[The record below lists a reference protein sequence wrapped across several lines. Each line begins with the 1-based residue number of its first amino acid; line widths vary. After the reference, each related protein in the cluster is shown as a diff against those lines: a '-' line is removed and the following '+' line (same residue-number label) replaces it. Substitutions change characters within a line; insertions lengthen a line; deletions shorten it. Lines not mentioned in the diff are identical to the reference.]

1 MKHLLRNDTLPAF
14 LLGLSALAMP
24 LGSVHAQTDSYNIK
38 IGNLLMDFSMN
49 VGYAYNDNV
58 TAVSK
63 NTPDLIDPTII
74 GPRADYIFSYG
85 FDVGINWQITDN
97 NTLGVVLGM
106 KNEDYR
112 ELNYMDSN
120 RTFFTVNPDSMVDFT
135 VLLGFLEARVYNK
148 FGYTVDGSNSVFV
161 TAADTDQVVGGDGRE
176 IIRGRS
182 VATRVDRYAAWTNEI
197 GLELLA
203 ILNPLEV
210 TLRVSRYDLMPD
222 DNDELE
228 FVQQLDGTFQ
238 RPKDRWEFTRRSE
251 LIVFGQVYY
260 PLGRE
265 NGVGVFGRYT
275 DNDYKRDLLADS
287 TGWQIGVTGDWGIGE
302 RTALSA
308 SVGFDFRDYDE
319 RNTLRFLE
327 DGSFADITSGQ
338 NLFYSISLLNL
349 LGESF
354 NHKFSFSRVVSYG
367 RVTNEQVSDIFAWDF
382 LYEGLRRIDVIGG
395 VQWVTAKD
403 SGPALYAE
411 NYDLLMATL
420 GFEVELGNH
429 LSTKLDLRHV
439 NKDSNDNDRDF
450 VQNSASLSL
459 RYDF

>member
-1 MKHLLRNDTLPAF
+1 MKHLLCRNSLPAY
-14 LLGLSALAMP
+14 LLGLGVMALP
-24 LGSVHAQTDSYNIK
+24 WGSVHAQTDNYNIK
-38 IGNLLMDFSMN
+38 IGDLMMDFAVN
-49 VGYAYNDNV
+49 VAYAYNDNV
-58 TAVSK
+58 TAVSDD
-63 NTPDLIDPTII
+63 TPDLIDPTII

-85 FDVGINWQITDN
+85 FDIGINWQITDN

-106 KNEDYR
+106 KYEDYQD
-112 ELNYMDSN
+112 LNYMDSSK
-120 RTFFTVNPDSMVDFT
+120 TFFSVRPDSMVDFT

-161 TAADTDQVVGGDGRE
+161 TTVDGDPVVGGDERE
-176 IIRGRS
+176 IVRGRS
-182 VATRVDRYAAWTNEI
+182 VATRVDRYAAWTNEL
-197 GLELLA
+197 GLELMA

-222 DNDELE
+222 DDDELE
-228 FVQQLDGTFQ
+228 FVQQLNGTFQ

-251 LIVFGQVYY
+251 LIVFGQIYY
-260 PLGRE
+260 PLGRD

-275 DNDYKRDLLADS
+275 DNNYKRDILADS
-287 TGWQIGVTGDWGIGE
+287 TGWQIGLVGDWAIGE

-319 RNTLRFLE
+319 RNTLRFLN
-327 DGSFADITSGQ
+327 DGSFADITSGS
-338 NLFYSISLLNL
+338 NIFYSVSLLNL

-354 NHKFSFSRVVSYG
+354 NHKFTFSRVVSYG

-382 LYEGLRRIDVIGG
+382 LFEGLRRIDVTGG

-411 NYDLLMATL
+411 EYDLLMATL
-420 GFEVELGNH
+420 GFEVELGDH

-439 NKDSNDNDRDF
+439 NKDSNDDDRDF